1 MIALFN
7 LGTQEIIILAI
18 LGLPCVGVVAAAGVV
33 LYVLT
38 RRKDEPRND

>member
-7 LGTQEIIILAI
+7 LGTQELIILVVG
-18 LGLPCVGVVAAAGVV
+18 GLLCAGPVAAGGVI